1 MRSPH
6 HWLLL
11 ACTTAACTPIDYHRC
26 GKADYVSLTMRGSNW
41 NDIGDNILHLRVY
54 EPKDDWVEQ
63 SEVFDLPKNG
73 ELDVEL
79 RCELDDGGEY
89 NVAYYIET
97 NGDTGCQRSDRSWT
111 QEVGRVNNDVL
122 LEVDPSD
129 PQDPLACDHF

>member
-1 MRSPH
+1 
-6 HWLLL
+6 
-11 ACTTAACTPIDYHRC
+11 
-26 GKADYVSLTMRGSNW
+26 
-41 NDIGDNILHLRVY
+41 VY

-111 QEVGRVNNDVL
+111 REVGRVNNDVL